1 MNRSNTS
8 ENKRPDDLAPT
19 ADMTQQPAAGKPR
32 IGLALAGLDFTFFD
46 RVDNLALLR

>member
-1 MNRSNTS
+1 MSGV
-8 ENKRPDDLAPT
+8 DLAG
-19 ADMTQQPAAGKPR
+19 A